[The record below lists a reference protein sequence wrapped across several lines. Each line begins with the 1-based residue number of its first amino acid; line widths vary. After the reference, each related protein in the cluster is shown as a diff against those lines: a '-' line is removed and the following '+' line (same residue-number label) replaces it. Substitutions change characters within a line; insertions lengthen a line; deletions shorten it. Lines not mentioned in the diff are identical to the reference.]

1 MARHNVSA
9 GAALMPL
16 RPDTPLHG
24 LGPGALAKLN
34 PEQRGRALK
43 RTKKGV
49 PNHAALVTPISIL
62 GK

>member
-1 MARHNVSA
+1 MVKHNVSV
-9 GAALMPL
+9 GANGMPMQ
-16 RPDTPLHG
+16 PDTPLQD
-24 LGPGALAKLN
+24 LAPGALAKLN
-34 PEQRGRALK
+34 PQQRGRAMK